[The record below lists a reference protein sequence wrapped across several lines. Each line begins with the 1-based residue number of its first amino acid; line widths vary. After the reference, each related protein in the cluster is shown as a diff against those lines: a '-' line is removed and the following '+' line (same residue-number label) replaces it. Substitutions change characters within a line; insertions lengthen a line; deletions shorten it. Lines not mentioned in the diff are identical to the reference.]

1 MKFIAIII
9 ILILNM
15 YLLSFAKYQWKNNKL
30 SAIGSL
36 LIAIISFVLPTYI
49 ILIR

>member
-1 MKFIAIII
+1 MKLITIFFI
-9 ILILNM
+9 LTLNI

-36 LIAIISFVLPTYI
+36 LIAMISFILPTY
-49 ILIR
+49 LIMVR